1 MYLCYTKLTNSGT
14 TRVSGPHS
22 AQLST
27 NLVPGCFWT
36 SNWSREEVG
45 GGFKSGCWT
54 LESGNGDLA
63 ESTDNS
69 ITTSYVS
76 WCQREKILHKKTV
89 KWQDCK
95 LPHNCP
101 HPIHSFFQATEG
113 SMSLI
118 VHRVFWL
125 VSNTESWNQRTI
137 EFIWTPRELSGLASC
152 LLVTKSS
159 RIDNLIIFS
168 FY

>member
-22 AQLST
+22 AQLRT

-76 WCQREKILHKKTV
+76 WCQRGKILHKRTV

-95 LPHNCP
+95 LPHSCP
-101 HPIHSFFQATEG
+101 TQFAV
-113 SMSLI
+113 SLRPLRGAWVWLFI
-118 VHRVFWL
+118 GFFWL

-137 EFIWTPRELSGLASC
+137 EFIGTPRELSGLASC